1 MGQFESKAIYKVVI
15 AGVGYTT
22 VSAHSKWE
30 AIDLVM
36 MTYCDK
42 CDDRSKYTAYKL
54 FWQQGLGPVV
64 FNVLVDLLLS
74 NWAS

>member
-42 CDDRSKYTAYKL
+42 CDDRSKYSAYKL
-54 FWQQGLGPVV
+54 F
-64 FNVLVDLLLS
+64 
-74 NWAS
+74 

>member
-54 FWQQGLGPVV
+54 F
-64 FNVLVDLLLS
+64 
-74 NWAS
+74 